1 MMCVYVSLSRKK
13 RKEREKKRK
22 ERKREYSAL
31 HGEHV
36 VLSGWV
42 GHPVNLREVHLS
54 LRVNACGREMTQRVG
69 SGVGELGENR

>member
-1 MMCVYVSLSRKK
+1 MCLCESVKK
-13 RKEREKKRK
+13 EKKRERKK
-22 ERKREYSAL
+22 EKREYSAL